1 MKHSGLLIIIA
12 LFLGIMGCKKEENAF
27 SFFRPTNPNNI
38 KNLHDGEY
46 YSWAAADTALI
57 RADYFLNVRGRI
69 TTYGN
74 KILAYGHCWAKTS
87 ENPNPSIGHNN
98 DTIYSGEIVAPG
110 EIEFDSYLSDLLPD
124 TEYSIRSFAILAD
137 STGNPADTGY
147 NPVVTVIKTLPA
159 IDEWFIQEGNSK
171 PQTARF
177 DAISFNLGD
186 TIFFGTGNF
195 GQKQLAQDLQM
206 YDPVNNSW
214 DHFDNVPT
222 TYLPV
227 SGESGRAAF
236 ADGIGFGL
244 VWQKKNAPQGEY
256 TRSIFVGLADF
267 EGSDLRDYK
276 SNVLKILDLEEGS
289 VWRTSTNLST
299 GVRSRAVVFT
309 IGSYAYI
316 GTGSNS
322 APLNTWVVFD
332 PAADYEK
339 EAAYAWQTLLANN
352 PTTKRVGAIAF
363 SINGKGYFGLGKDHN
378 DDETGTFLK
387 DFWEF
392 TPNSDKPAEGSW
404 AKKAD
409 FPGEA
414 RANAVAFVIGSQGY
428 VGSGDNID
436 GNPDGGSYTGQL
448 FSDFYR
454 YDPFNDRWIK
464 VRDYHE
470 RKPEN
475 VDANSYVKPVTRA
488 SGFSGQTFNVGY
500 VGFGICPDS
509 TNRAQKDMWRYQP
522 WETGAK

>member
-1 MKHSGLLIIIA
+1 
-12 LFLGIMGCKKEENAF
+12 
-27 SFFRPTNPNNI
+27 
-38 KNLHDGEY
+38 
-46 YSWAAADTALI
+46 
-57 RADYFLNVRGRI
+57 
-69 TTYGN
+69 
-74 KILAYGHCWAKTS
+74 
-87 ENPNPSIGHNN
+87 
-98 DTIYSGEIVAPG
+98 
-110 EIEFDSYLSDLLPD
+110 
-124 TEYSIRSFAILAD
+124 
-137 STGNPADTGY
+137 
-147 NPVVTVIKTLPA
+147 LPA

-206 YDPVNNSW
+206 YDPVNNTW
-214 DHFDNVPT
+214 DHFTDVPI

-227 SGESGRAAF
+227 SRDSRAAF
-236 ADGIGFGL
+236 TDGIGFAL

-276 SNVLKILDLEEGS
+276 SNVLKILDLEDGS
-289 VWRTSTNLST
+289 VWRTSVETSLK
-299 GVRSRAVVFT
+299 SRAVVFT
-309 IGSYAYI
+309 INSYAYI
-316 GTGSNS
+316 GTGSNV
-322 APLNTWVVFD
+322 APTNNWVVFN

-339 EAAYAWQTLLANN
+339 DELHAWETLLANN
-352 PTTKRVGAIAF
+352 PSTVRVGAIAF

-378 DDETGTFLK
+378 DDRTGIFLK

-392 TPNSDKPAEGSW
+392 TPNSTNPKAGSW

-409 FPGEA
+409 FPGEP

-464 VRDYHE
+464 IRDYHE

-475 VDANSYVKPVTRA
+475 ADANSYVKPVTRA

-522 WETGAK
+522 WEAGAK